1 VVDEQRAPGAPGE
14 SASGDNRPP
23 RSEERRGDGDGGGRR
38 FGGGG
43 GGGGGRF
50 GGGGGG
56 GRFGGGGGRF
66 GGPGAGGRRRVDIFA
81 ADGVDEIDYK
91 DIARLRR
98 FISERGKIEPRRKT
112 GLSAKRQRALAVA
125 IKRARHLALLPFVSG
140 GRQS

>member
-14 SASGDNRPP
+14 SAPGDTRPP
-23 RSEERRGDGDGGGRR
+23 RSEERRGDGDGGRR
-38 FGGGG
+38 F

-56 GRFGGGGGRF
+56 RFGGGGGGRF